1 MVAILNS
8 LENKLYRKKMRSGH
22 SLIAQIL
29 PQTSI
34 ISLDPIPKQLAKK
47 VLYICIGYQK

>member
-1 MVAILNS
+1 MVAILNP
-8 LENKLYRKKMRSGH
+8 LKNKLYRKKNASH